1 MVDKL
6 GTAPTGFCDR
16 RSLIATIALLP
27 LAACATPMG
36 RYTVEEAVRRLLQL
50 SSQRAFARLT
60 EPGGFY
66 DDQLTRITPPDLD
79 TDRGGAVLSALL
91 RTRAVRDRVG
101 MALNDVAVDL
111 ADNAAPIVMDA
122 VQRMTLADA
131 VSVLRGGPTA
141 ATDLLAREARGS
153 VVEALLPGASR
164 ALRSDMFE
172 MLTAALSA
180 TGGRDYAAL
189 ADNVSG
195 QIGDAIFRAIG
206 REEAEIRR
214 NPAATRDPILMALLR

>member
-1 MVDKL
+1 MEQSL
-6 GTAPTGFCDR
+6 GLSDR
-16 RSLIATIALLP
+16 RSLIATLALLP

-36 RYTVEEAVRRLLQL
+36 RYTVEDAVRRLLEL

-66 DDQLTRITPPDLD
+66 DDQLTRIVPPDLAGGK
-79 TDRGGAVLSALL
+79 GGAVLAALL
-91 RTRAVRDRVG
+91 RSNTVRNQVSR
-101 MALNDVAVDL
+101 ALNDVAVDL
-111 ADNAAPIVMDA
+111 ADNATPVVMDA
-122 VQRMTLADA
+122 VHRMTLADA

-164 ALRSDMFE
+164 ALRSDLFD
-172 MLTAALSA
+172 MLSVALAAA
-180 TGGRDYAAL
+180 GNKDVIAM

-214 NPAATRDPILMALLR
+214 DPAATRDPILMALLR

>member
-1 MVDKL
+1 MDQSI
-6 GTAPTGFCDR
+6 GFSDR
-16 RSLIATIALLP
+16 RSLIATLALLP

-36 RYTVEEAVRRLLQL
+36 RYTVEDAVRRLLQL
-50 SSQRAFARLT
+50 SSERAFARLT

-66 DDQLTRITPPDLD
+66 DDQLTRIVAPDLGGGK
-79 TDRGGAVLSALL
+79 GGAVLSALL
-91 RTRAVRDRVG
+91 RTNAVRNQVARS
-101 MALNDVAVDL
+101 LNDVAVDL
-111 ADNAAPIVMDA
+111 ADNATPIVMDA

-141 ATDLLAREARGS
+141 ATDLLARQARGS
-153 VVEALLPGASR
+153 VVEALMPGASR

-172 MLTAALSA
+172 MLSAALSA
-180 TGGRDYAAL
+180 SGGKDYAAL

-214 NPAATRDPILMALLR
+214 DPGATRDPILMALLR

>member
-1 MVDKL
+1 L
-6 GTAPTGFCDR
+6 EQSFGLSDR
-16 RSLIATIALLP
+16 RSLIAALALLP

-36 RYTVEEAVRRLLQL
+36 RYTVEDAVRRLLEL
-50 SSQRAFARLT
+50 SSQRAFERLT

-66 DDQLTRITPPDLD
+66 DDQLTRIVPPDLGSGK
-79 TDRGGAVLSALL
+79 GGAVLAALL
-91 RTRAVRDRVG
+91 RTNAVRNRVG

-111 ADNAAPIVMDA
+111 ADNATPIVMDA
-122 VQRMTLADA
+122 VHRMTLADA

-141 ATDLLAREARGS
+141 ATDLLAREARGL

-172 MLTAALSA
+172 MLSVALSA

-189 ADNVSG
+189 ANNVSG

-214 NPAATRDPILMALLR
+214 DPGATRDPILMALLH

>member
-1 MVDKL
+1 MEQSFGL
-6 GTAPTGFCDR
+6 SDR
-16 RSLIATIALLP
+16 RSLIATLALLP

-36 RYTVEEAVRRLLQL
+36 RYTVEDAVRRLLEL

-66 DDQLTRITPPDLD
+66 DDQLTRIVPPDLAGGK
-79 TDRGGAVLSALL
+79 GGAVLAALL
-91 RTRAVRDRVG
+91 RTNTVRNQVSR
-101 MALNDVAVDL
+101 ALNDVAVDL
-111 ADNAAPIVMDA
+111 ADNATPVVMDA
-122 VQRMTLADA
+122 VHRMTLADA

-164 ALRSDMFE
+164 ALRSDLFD
-172 MLTAALSA
+172 MLSVALAAA
-180 TGGRDYAAL
+180 GNKDIVAM

-214 NPAATRDPILMALLR
+214 DPAATRDPILMALLR

>member
-1 MVDKL
+1 MEQSI
-6 GTAPTGFCDR
+6 GHSDR
-16 RSLIATIALLP
+16 RSLIATLALLP

-50 SSQRAFARLT
+50 SSERAFARLT

-66 DDQLTRITPPDLD
+66 DDQLTRIAPSDL
-79 TDRGGAVLSALL
+79 GGGKSGAVLSALL
-91 RTRAVRDRVG
+91 RTNAVRNRVA

-153 VVEALLPGASR
+153 VVEAMLPGASR
-164 ALRSDMFE
+164 ALHSDMFE
-172 MLTAALSA
+172 MLSVALAAR
-180 TGGRDYAAL
+180 GGKDYAAM

-214 NPAATRDPILMALLR
+214 DPGATRDPILMALLR

>member
-1 MVDKL
+1 MEQSFGL
-6 GTAPTGFCDR
+6 SDR
-16 RSLIATIALLP
+16 RSLITTLALLP

-36 RYTVEEAVRRLLQL
+36 RYTVEDAVRRLLQL
-50 SSQRAFARLT
+50 SSERAFARLT

-66 DDQLTRITPPDLD
+66 DDQLTRIVPPDLGAGK
-79 TDRGGAVLSALL
+79 GGAVLSALL
-91 RTRAVRDRVG
+91 RTNAVRNQVARS
-101 MALNDVAVDL
+101 LNDVAVDL
-111 ADNAAPIVMDA
+111 ADNATPIVMDA

-172 MLTAALSA
+172 MLSVALAAS
-180 TGGRDYAAL
+180 GGKDYAVM

-214 NPAATRDPILMALLR
+214 DPGATRDPILMALLR

>member
-1 MVDKL
+1 MEQSFGL
-6 GTAPTGFCDR
+6 SDR
-16 RSLIATIALLP
+16 RSLIATLALLP

-36 RYTVEEAVRRLLQL
+36 RYTVEEAVRRLLEL
-50 SSQRAFARLT
+50 SSERAFSRLT

-66 DDQLTRITPPDLD
+66 DDQLTRIAPPDLGGGK
-79 TDRGGAVLSALL
+79 GGAVLSALL
-91 RTRAVRDRVG
+91 RTNAVRNQVA

-111 ADNAAPIVMDA
+111 ADNAAPVVIDA
-122 VQRMTLADA
+122 VHRMTLADA

-153 VVEALLPGASR
+153 VVEALMPGASQ

-172 MLTAALSA
+172 MLSAALAA
-180 TGGRDYAAL
+180 TGGRDYAAI

-214 NPAATRDPILMALLR
+214 DPRATGDPILMALLG

>member
-1 MVDKL
+1 MEQSL
-6 GTAPTGFCDR
+6 GLSDR
-16 RSLIATIALLP
+16 RSLIATLVLLP

-36 RYTVEEAVRRLLQL
+36 RYTVEDAVRRLLEL

-66 DDQLTRITPPDLD
+66 DDQLTRIVPPDL
-79 TDRGGAVLSALL
+79 GGGKGSAVLAALL
-91 RTRAVRDRVG
+91 RTNAVRNQMAR
-101 MALNDVAVDL
+101 ALNDVAVDL
-111 ADNAAPIVMDA
+111 ADNATPVVMDA
-122 VQRMTLADA
+122 VHRMTLADA

-164 ALRSDMFE
+164 ALRSDLFD
-172 MLTAALSA
+172 MLSVALAAA
-180 TGGRDYAAL
+180 GNKDIVAM

-195 QIGDAIFRAIG
+195 QIGDAIFHAIG

-214 NPAATRDPILMALLR
+214 DPAATRDPILMALLR

>member
-1 MVDKL
+1 MEQSFGL
-6 GTAPTGFCDR
+6 SDR
-16 RSLIATIALLP
+16 RSLIATLALLP

-50 SSQRAFARLT
+50 SSERAFARLT

-66 DDQLTRITPPDLD
+66 DDQLTRIAPPDL
-79 TDRGGAVLSALL
+79 GGGKSGAMLSALL
-91 RTRAVRDRVG
+91 RTNAVRNRVA

-122 VQRMTLADA
+122 VQRMMLADA

-172 MLTAALSA
+172 MLSVALSA
-180 TGGRDYAAL
+180 SGGKDYAAM
-189 ADNVSG
+189 ADNVSD

-214 NPAATRDPILMALLR
+214 DPGATRDPILMALLR

>member
-1 MVDKL
+1 MEQSFGL
-6 GTAPTGFCDR
+6 SDR
-16 RSLIATIALLP
+16 RSLIAALALLP

-36 RYTVEEAVRRLLQL
+36 RYTIEDAVRRLLQL
-50 SSQRAFARLT
+50 SSERAFARLT

-66 DDQLTRITPPDLD
+66 DDQLTRIVPPDLSGG
-79 TDRGGAVLSALL
+79 RGGAVLSALL
-91 RTRAVRDRVG
+91 RTNAVRNQVARS
-101 MALNDVAVDL
+101 LNDVAVDL
-111 ADNAAPIVMDA
+111 ADNATPIVMDA

-172 MLTAALSA
+172 MLSAALSA
-180 TGGRDYAAL
+180 SGGRDYAAL

-214 NPAATRDPILMALLR
+214 DPGATRDPILMALLR

>member
-1 MVDKL
+1 MDQSI
-6 GTAPTGFCDR
+6 GFSDR
-16 RSLIATIALLP
+16 RSLIATLALLP

-36 RYTVEEAVRRLLQL
+36 RYTLEDAVRRLLQL
-50 SSQRAFARLT
+50 SSERAFARLT

-66 DDQLTRITPPDLD
+66 DDQLTRIVPPDLGGGK
-79 TDRGGAVLSALL
+79 GGAVLSALL
-91 RTRAVRDRVG
+91 RTNAVRNQVARS
-101 MALNDVAVDL
+101 LNDVAVDL
-111 ADNAAPIVMDA
+111 ADNATPIVMDA

-141 ATDLLAREARGS
+141 ATDLLARQARGS
-153 VVEALLPGASR
+153 VVEALMPGASR

-172 MLTAALSA
+172 MLSAVLSA
-180 TGGRDYAAL
+180 SGGKDYAAL
-189 ADNVSG
+189 ANNVSG

-214 NPAATRDPILMALLR
+214 DPGATRDPILMALLR

>member
-1 MVDKL
+1 MEQSFGL
-6 GTAPTGFCDR
+6 SGR
-16 RSLIATIALLP
+16 RSLIATLALLP

-36 RYTVEEAVRRLLQL
+36 RYTVEDAVRRLLEL

-66 DDQLTRITPPDLD
+66 DDQLTRITPPDLGGGK
-79 TDRGGAVLSALL
+79 GGAVLSALL
-91 RTRAVRDRVG
+91 RTNAVRGQVG
-101 MALNDVAVDL
+101 RALNDVAVDL
-111 ADNAAPIVMDA
+111 ADNATPIVMDA
-122 VQRMTLADA
+122 VRRMTLADA
-131 VSVLRGGPTA
+131 ISVLRGGPTA
-141 ATDLLAREARGS
+141 ATDLLAGQARGA
-153 VVEALLPGASR
+153 VVEALLPGTSR

-172 MLTAALSA
+172 MLSAALSE
-180 TGGRDYAAL
+180 TGGRDYLAL

-214 NPAATRDPILMALLR
+214 NPGATRDPILMALLR

>member
-1 MVDKL
+1 
-6 GTAPTGFCDR
+6 
-16 RSLIATIALLP
+16 
-27 LAACATPMG
+27 
-36 RYTVEEAVRRLLQL
+36 
-50 SSQRAFARLT
+50 
-60 EPGGFY
+60 
-66 DDQLTRITPPDLD
+66 
-79 TDRGGAVLSALL
+79 VLSALL

-164 ALRSDMFE
+164 ALQSDMFE

-214 NPAATRDPILMALLR
+214 DPGATRDPILMALLR

>member
-1 MVDKL
+1 MEQSFGL
-6 GTAPTGFCDR
+6 SDR
-16 RSLIATIALLP
+16 RSLIAALALLP

-36 RYTVEEAVRRLLQL
+36 RYTVEDAVRRLLEL

-66 DDQLTRITPPDLD
+66 DDQLTRITPPDLGGGK
-79 TDRGGAVLSALL
+79 GGAVLSALL
-91 RTRAVRDRVG
+91 RTNAVRNQVG
-101 MALNDVAVDL
+101 RALNDVAVDL
-111 ADNAAPIVMDA
+111 ADNATPVVMDA
-122 VQRMTLADA
+122 VRRMTLADA
-131 VSVLRGGPTA
+131 ISVLRGGPTA
-141 ATDLLAREARGS
+141 ATDLLAGQARGA
-153 VVEALLPGASR
+153 VIEALLPGTSR

-172 MLTAALSA
+172 MLSAALSA
-180 TGGRDYAAL
+180 TGGRDYLAL

-214 NPAATRDPILMALLR
+214 NPGATRDPILMALLR

>member
-1 MVDKL
+1 MEQIFGL
-6 GTAPTGFCDR
+6 SDR
-16 RSLIATIALLP
+16 RSLIAALALLP

-36 RYTVEEAVRRLLQL
+36 RYTVEDAVRRLLQL
-50 SSQRAFARLT
+50 SSERAFARLT

-66 DDQLTRITPPDLD
+66 DDQLTRIVPPDLSGGK
-79 TDRGGAVLSALL
+79 GGAVLSALL
-91 RTRAVRDRVG
+91 RTNAVRNQVARS
-101 MALNDVAVDL
+101 LNDVAVDL
-111 ADNAAPIVMDA
+111 ADNATPIVMEA

-153 VVEALLPGASR
+153 VVEAVLPGASR

-172 MLTAALSA
+172 MLSAALSA
-180 TGGRDYAAL
+180 SGGRDYAAL

-214 NPAATRDPILMALLR
+214 DPGATRDPILMMLLH

>member
-1 MVDKL
+1 MEQSFGL
-6 GTAPTGFCDR
+6 SDR
-16 RSLIATIALLP
+16 RSLIAALALLP
-27 LAACATPMG
+27 LAACATPLG
-36 RYTVEEAVRRLLQL
+36 RYTVEDAVRRLLQL
-50 SSQRAFARLT
+50 SSERAFARLT

-66 DDQLTRITPPDLD
+66 DDQLTRIVPPDLSGG
-79 TDRGGAVLSALL
+79 RGGAVLSALL
-91 RTRAVRDRVG
+91 RTNAVRNQVARS
-101 MALNDVAVDL
+101 LNDVAVDL
-111 ADNAAPIVMDA
+111 ADNATPIVMDA

-172 MLTAALSA
+172 MLSAALLAS
-180 TGGRDYAAL
+180 GGRDYAAL

-206 REEAEIRR
+206 REEAAIRR
-214 NPAATRDPILMALLR
+214 DPGATRDPILMALLR

>member
-1 MVDKL
+1 MEQSFGL
-6 GTAPTGFCDR
+6 SDR
-16 RSLIATIALLP
+16 RSLIATLVLLP

-36 RYTVEEAVRRLLQL
+36 RYTVEDAVRRLLEL

-66 DDQLTRITPPDLD
+66 DDQLTRIVPPDLGGGK
-79 TDRGGAVLSALL
+79 GGAVLSALL
-91 RTRAVRDRVG
+91 RTRAVRDR
-101 MALNDVAVDL
+101 MAMGLNDVAVDL

-122 VQRMTLADA
+122 VHRMTLADA

-141 ATDLLAREARGS
+141 ATDLLARETRGS

-164 ALRSDMFE
+164 ALHSDIFE
-172 MLTAALSA
+172 MLSAALSA
-180 TGGRDYAAL
+180 TGGKDYAAL

-214 NPAATRDPILMALLR
+214 DPRATGDPILMALLG

>member
-1 MVDKL
+1 MEQIFGL
-6 GTAPTGFCDR
+6 SDR
-16 RSLIATIALLP
+16 RSLIAALALLP

-36 RYTVEEAVRRLLQL
+36 RYTVEDAVRRLLQL
-50 SSQRAFARLT
+50 SSERAFARLT

-66 DDQLTRITPPDLD
+66 DDQLTRIVPPDLSGGK
-79 TDRGGAVLSALL
+79 GGAVLSALL
-91 RTRAVRDRVG
+91 RTNAVRNQVARS
-101 MALNDVAVDL
+101 LNDVAVDL
-111 ADNAAPIVMDA
+111 ADNATPIVMEA

-131 VSVLRGGPTA
+131 VSVLRGDPTA

-153 VVEALLPGASR
+153 VVEAVLPGASR

-172 MLTAALSA
+172 MLSAALSA
-180 TGGRDYAAL
+180 SGGRDYAAL

-214 NPAATRDPILMALLR
+214 DPGATRDPILMTLLH